1 MSIRDRSML
10 SEAECYTLLGL
21 NKKCTRKEV
30 NTAFRLKA
38 RFYHPDKAKKKRRY
52 NFADLVY
59 ARDVILANC
68 VEEVQEEH
76 EYAGYDV
83 FLKYGKAGLIKML
96 ESAPTF
102 HSCALHM
109 AYALR
114 NPKWIRRVW
123 DAINV
128 YYQSA
133 IRVVH
138 LEGTLTDALNGQVRI
153 WSNGGKK
160 MFIPLWYPS
169 LFFEE
174 ECLLFVV
181 RLVHAEEG
189 NVYNVDVCDE
199 THDVRLT
206 TGTLSGKAMRLVGVG
221 LYKPCDDDIYNT
233 DARAN
238 IEYVV

>member
-1 MSIRDRSML
+1 ML

-21 NKKCTRKEV
+21 NEMCTREEV
-30 NTAFRLKA
+30 STAFRSKA
-38 RFYHPDKAKKKRRY
+38 RFYHPDKAKKKQCY
-52 NFADLVY
+52 EFSDLVY
-59 ARDVILANC
+59 ARDVLLANC
-68 VEEVQEEH
+68 VKEVCVEQE
-76 EYAGYDV
+76 YDGYEV
-83 FLKYGKAGLIKML
+83 ILKYGKVGLIKML
-96 ESAPTF
+96 ERAPTF
-102 HSCALHM
+102 HSCALRM

-114 NPKWIRRVW
+114 NPKWIRRVR

-128 YYQSA
+128 YYQGA

-138 LEGTLTDALNGQVRI
+138 LDGTLTDALNGHVRI

-160 MFIPLWYPS
+160 MFVPLWYPS

-189 NVYNVDVCDE
+189 IVYNVEVCDE

-206 TGTLSGKAMRLVGVG
+206 AGGTPRGKATRLVGVG

-233 DARAN
+233 DARAD

>member
-1 MSIRDRSML
+1 ML
-10 SEAECYTLLGL
+10 SEAECYSLLGL
-21 NKKCTRKEV
+21 NRSCTREEI
-30 NTAFRLKA
+30 NTAFRSKA
-38 RFYHPDKAKKKRRY
+38 RLYHPDKTKKNGFY
-52 NFADLVY
+52 EFTDLVY
-59 ARDVILANC
+59 ARDVLHANC
-68 VEEVQEEH
+68 VEELQEQH
-76 EYAGYDV
+76 DYDV
-83 FLKYGKAGLIKML
+83 FLKYGKVGLIKLL
-96 ESAPTF
+96 ESGPTF
-102 HSCALHM
+102 HSCALRL

-114 NPKWIRRVW
+114 NPKWIRRVL

-153 WSNGGKK
+153 WSDGSKK
-160 MFIPLWYPS
+160 MFVPLWYPS

-181 RLVHAEEG
+181 RLVHQEDG
-189 NVYNVDVCDE
+189 ILYNVEVCDE

-206 TGTLSGKAMRLVGVG
+206 ASGPTGKVTRLVGVG

-233 DARAN
+233 DACAN
-238 IEYVV
+238 IEYVE